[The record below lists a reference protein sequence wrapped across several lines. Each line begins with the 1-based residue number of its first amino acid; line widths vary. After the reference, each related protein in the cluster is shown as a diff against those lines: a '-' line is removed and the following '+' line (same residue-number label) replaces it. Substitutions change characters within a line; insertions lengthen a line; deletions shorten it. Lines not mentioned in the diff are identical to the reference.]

1 MPFILFGSCVLLSGI
16 LVLFLPE
23 TLNMG
28 LAETIEEAGIL
39 EKATETH
46 DEPRDNE
53 NDVHILQPLRNS

>member
-1 MPFILFGSCVLLSGI
+1 VLLSGI

-53 NDVHILQPLRNS
+53 NDVHIILEPLRNS